1 MRTCLICL
9 LLLLACTLISQE
21 CPESPSITLSTQ
33 EAVDSFLIKYPD
45 CRDIA
50 GDLIIEGDDR
60 DPITN
65 LRGLNRLRSVSGSL
79 IIRST
84 PLNDLSGLENLESV
98 GDGLSLF
105 NNDVLTS
112 IEGLQNLRLVHSIT
126 LYSNP
131 GLKKLH
137 GFSAQLDCRN
147 IAISG
152 SDQLESL
159 DGLQLSD
166 TLETFYVSD
175 NLNITRL
182 GLDASTIVTDE
193 IGLRNLPRLKSIASL
208 RTDGSL
214 RWASFTFLDSLQSLH
229 GLESLQSVGFMTID
243 NCHALTDLNGLQ
255 GLQSSSEFLFV
266 GGTERQVTDH
276 VDNTE
281 GNRSLKSLDGLEGLK
296 EVRTLLVAY
305 NDSLADIS
313 GLRNLESGSLVLFDN
328 NGLRDIH
335 QLPAGGTSLRLYIDQ
350 NQALESIRS
359 PEHPKILQTLVLS
372 ANPSLTSITGF
383 NDLNS
388 VQGDI
393 LIEKNNQLEM
403 LDGFKDLETI
413 AGSLIIRNNSQLK
426 RFEGFR
432 KLKNLRDQLD
442 IGGNFL
448 LSSLEGLDNIDPDV
462 LEGLSIINNRS
473 LTTCAILSICQYLER
488 SAKPRIIFGNAPD
501 CNSPEE
507 IQDKCN
513 KVTTAVIDPIE
524 SPIQILPNPATELL
538 QLSIQ
543 QPGQLRI
550 FSASGQLQLD
560 QVYQPHQ
567 PVSIARLP
575 AGLYVARLTT
585 TQGGSYAGR
594 FVKQ

>member
-9 LLLLACTLISQE
+9 LLLLACPLIGQE
-21 CPESPSITLSTQ
+21 CPTGHSITLSTQ
-33 EAVDSFLIKYPD
+33 EAVDSFPIKYPD

-60 DPITN
+60 DPITS
-65 LRGLNRLRSVSGSL
+65 LRGLNGLRSVSGSL
-79 IIRST
+79 FIRST
-84 PLNDLSGLENLESV
+84 HLIDLSGLENLESV
-98 GDGLSLF
+98 GDRLSLF

-112 IEGLQNLRLVHSIT
+112 IEGLQNLRRVHSI
-126 LYSNP
+126 SINGHP
-131 GLKKLH
+131 GLKNLH

-147 IAISG
+147 IVISR

-159 DGLQLSD
+159 DGLSLSD

-175 NLNITRL
+175 NPNITRL
-182 GLDASTIVTDE
+182 GLDASTIVTDQ

-214 RWASFTFLDSLQSLH
+214 SWASFTFLDSLQSLH

-243 NCHALTDLNGLQ
+243 NCHALTDLDGLQ
-255 GLQSSSEFLFV
+255 GLQSSSECLFV
-266 GGTERQVTDH
+266 GGTERQVIDH
-276 VDNTE
+276 VDNKE
-281 GNRSLKSLDGLEGLK
+281 GNQSLKSLDGLESLE
-296 EVRTLLVAY
+296 EVRTFIVAY
-305 NDSLADIS
+305 NDSLVDIS

-328 NGLRDIH
+328 NGLRDIQ
-335 QLPAGGTSLRLYIDQ
+335 QLPAGGISLGLYIEQ
-350 NQALESIRS
+350 NQHLASIRS
-359 PEHPKILQTLVLS
+359 PENPKALQTLILS
-372 ANPSLTSITGF
+372 ANPSLISISGF
-383 NDLNS
+383 NDLNR
-388 VQGDI
+388 VQGDM

-403 LDGFKDLETI
+403 LDGFKELQTI

-462 LEGLSIINNRS
+462 LEGLRIINNRS
-473 LTTCAILSICQYLER
+473 LSTCAILSVCRYLER
-488 SAKPRIIFGNAPD
+488 SAKPRSIFGNAPD
-501 CNSPEE
+501 CNSPEK
-507 IQDKCN
+507 IQDKCSR
-513 KVTTAVIDPIE
+513 VTTAVFDPIE
-524 SPIQILPNPATELL
+524 SPLRILPNPATELL

-543 QPGQLRI
+543 QPGRLRI

-575 AGLYVARLTT
+575 AGMYVARLTT